1 VLLTTELQARTHH
14 FTISNA
20 KVNLF
25 VLFKFN
31 SLKGSGL
38 FYLATLRFS
47 LVLALILVLQGCATQ
62 NSDISTDSGMLNY
75 DKSDADY
82 LALKQTIKN
91 RVADSTTFDRILF
104 TYPLSSYYQPTSDV
118 EPAGKLLSE
127 TYMREGKFSACQQV
141 AQRILEANYTSLTG
155 HFAAA
160 QCAAGLQD
168 EAANR
173 YHTWVLDSLIE
184 AIWRT
189 GDGRSETTPLMINS
203 TTDLYAFIQLHELV
217 AVGQDLVY
225 VEQIPIQRIRIQIPE
240 SNRQS
245 TWYFNVTPQFRRAV
259 IDKLESRR

>member
-1 VLLTTELQARTHH
+1 M
-14 FTISNA
+14 
-20 KVNLF
+20 
-25 VLFKFN
+25 
-31 SLKGSGL
+31 
-38 FYLATLRFS
+38 FYLATLRF
-47 LVLALILVLQGCATQ
+47 LFVFALMAVLQGCATQ
-62 NSDISTDSGMLNY
+62 SGDISTDRATLNY

-91 RVADSTTFDRILF
+91 QVADSTTFDRILL
-104 TYPLSSYYQPTSDV
+104 TYPLSSYYQPTSDI

-127 TYMREGKFSACQQV
+127 TYMREGDFSACQQV

-160 QCAAGLQD
+160 QCAEALQD
-168 EAANR
+168 QTANR
-173 YHTWVLDSLIE
+173 YHTWVLDSFIK

-259 IDKLESRR
+259 IDTLESRR